1 VKRCDNA
8 GPPVVC
14 ACRRKAA
21 SPVETGGKKRLAR
34 RTRGAASWA
43 LPSVALALVPK
54 CPMCIAA
61 YLAIGG
67 GLGVSLS
74 TAAHLRTALVWL
86 CWGMLALLTARMV
99 LRFRTRVVAAA
110 RQALRSAQPNT
121 RRSPAQSAAV

>member
-1 VKRCDNA
+1 VTRIGNTGA
-8 GPPVVC
+8 PMVC

-21 SPVETGGKKRLAR
+21 SPVETAGKKRLAR

-43 LPSVALALVPK
+43 LPSIALALVPK

-67 GLGVSLS
+67 SLGVSLS

-86 CWGMLALLTARMV
+86 CWSVLVLLTARTVM
-99 LRFRTRVVAAA
+99 RFRTREVAAA

-121 RRSPAQSAAV
+121 RRSQVQSAAV